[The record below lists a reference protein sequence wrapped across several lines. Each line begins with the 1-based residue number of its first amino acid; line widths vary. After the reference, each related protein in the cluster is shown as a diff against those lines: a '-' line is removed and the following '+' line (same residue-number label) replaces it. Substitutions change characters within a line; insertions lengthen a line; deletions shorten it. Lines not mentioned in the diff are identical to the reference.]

1 MTDFEGFPHDCI
13 PFLKELARNNNRNW
27 FNDNKQRYES
37 LVREPAL
44 MFIEGMAD
52 GLKKISPH
60 FTAIAKKSGGSLIR
74 IYRDTRFSKDKIPYK
89 TNIGIQFRHELGKN
103 VHAPGFYVHIA
114 ADECFIGVGIW
125 HPESDA
131 LKAIREFILDNPS
144 SWKDSR
150 QYPPF
155 KKNFEMAGESLKR
168 PPRGIPADHELIE
181 DIKRKDF
188 IALKSFD
195 AKKINEKKFIQFVL
209 SSFDQADP
217 FMHYLC
223 DAVEVQYREAS
234 CLR

>member
-1 MTDFEGFPHDCI
+1 MKGFDGFPHDCI
-13 PFLKELARNNNRNW
+13 PFMEELARNNNRDW

-60 FTAIAKKSGGSLIR
+60 FTAIAKKSGGSLMR
-74 IYRDTRFSKDKIPYK
+74 VYRDTRFSKDKIPYK

-144 SWKDSR
+144 SWNDSM

-155 KKNFEMAGESLKR
+155 RRNFKMVGESLKR

-181 DIKRKDF
+181 DLKRKDF

-195 AKKINEKKFIQFVL
+195 AKKINDKKFIKFVL

-223 DAVEVQYREAS
+223 DAVEVQYREV
-234 CLR
+234 

>member
-1 MTDFEGFPHDCI
+1 MSDFEGFPHDCV
-13 PFLKELARNNNRNW
+13 PFLQELARNNNRDW

-60 FTAIAKKSGGSLIR
+60 FTAIAKKSGGSLMR
-74 IYRDTRFSKDKIPYK
+74 VYRDTRFAKDKTPYK

-144 SWKDSR
+144 SWKDAR
-150 QYPPF
+150 AYPPF
-155 KKNFEMAGESLKR
+155 KKNFELAGDSLVR
-168 PPRGIPADHELIE
+168 PPRGIPAEHDLIE
-181 DIKRKDF
+181 DLKRKDF
-188 IALKSFD
+188 IALKSFPVE
-195 AKKINEKKFIQFVL
+195 KINDKKFIRFVL
-209 SSFDQADP
+209 NSFDQADP

-223 DAVEVQYREAS
+223 DAVEVQYREI
-234 CLR
+234 

>member
-1 MTDFEGFPHDCI
+1 MTDFEGFPRDCI
-13 PFLKELARNNNRNW
+13 PFLEELARNNNRNW

-60 FTAIAKKSGGSLIR
+60 FTAIAKKSGGSLMR

-155 KKNFEMAGESLKR
+155 KKNFEMAGDSLKR